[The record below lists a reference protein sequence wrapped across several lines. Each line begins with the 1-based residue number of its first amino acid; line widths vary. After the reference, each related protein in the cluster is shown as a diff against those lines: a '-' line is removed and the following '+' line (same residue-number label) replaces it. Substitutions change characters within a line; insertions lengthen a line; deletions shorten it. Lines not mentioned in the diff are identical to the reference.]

1 MFNQQTRRMPVA
13 GLGTWLSS
21 EAEADDMVDA
31 ALEAGIRLIDN
42 SILYENEAA
51 IGKTLRRWIDTG
63 RLKRRDLFVASKLP
77 IMGMEPCL
85 VEFYV
90 DMSLKNLGLEYFD
103 LYLIHTP
110 FGIERDD
117 ASGGFKMVDGKVGYI
132 ITPFSPSRRYA
143 LCTYHRNINPHRH
156 SHEPCAFS
164 IPFPPLYR
172 EFGMHHW
179 HSNIGCRV
187 AISPCIF

>member
-1 MFNQQTRRMPVA
+1 MA

-21 EAEADDMVDA
+21 EAEADDQVDA

-42 SILYENEAA
+42 SILYENEAP
-51 IGKTLRRWIDTG
+51 IGKTLRRWMDTG
-63 RLKRRDLFVASKLP
+63 RLKRKDLFVVSKLP

-117 ASGGFKMVDGKVGYI
+117 ASGGFKMVDGKVGYY
-132 ITPFSPSRRYA
+132 SASRMYGPRCCQRKWSA
-143 LCTYHRNINPHRH
+143 RVIVNSRGR
-156 SHEPCAFS
+156 PC
-164 IPFPPLYR
+164 R
-172 EFGMHHW
+172 G
-179 HSNIGCRV
+179 
-187 AISPCIF
+187 

>member
-1 MFNQQTRRMPVA
+1 MPVA

-132 ITPFSPSRRYA
+132 ITPFSPFPA
-143 LCTYHRNINPHRH
+143 ICTMYHRNINPLRH
-156 SHEPCAFS
+156 SIRMNHAHS
-164 IPFPPLYR
+164 PPLYR

-179 HSNIGCRV
+179 HSNTYWVPRRNIPLHFLRP
-187 AISPCIF
+187 S

>member
-1 MFNQQTRRMPVA
+1 MIEIVRMSCPNLGLQVSIIMPIWALYVYELAGAMRLFGRQTRRMPVA

-51 IGKTLRRWIDTG
+51 IGKTLKRWVDTG
-63 RLKRRDLFVASKLP
+63 RLKRRELFVASKLP

-90 DMSLKNLGLEYFD
+90 DMSLRNLGLDYFD

-117 ASGGFKMVDGKVGYI
+117 ASCGFKMVDGKVGGVD
-132 ITPFSPSRRYA
+132 T
-143 LCTYHRNINPHRH
+143 
-156 SHEPCAFS
+156 
-164 IPFPPLYR
+164 
-172 EFGMHHW
+172 GW
-179 HSNIGCRV
+179 
-187 AISPCIF
+187 